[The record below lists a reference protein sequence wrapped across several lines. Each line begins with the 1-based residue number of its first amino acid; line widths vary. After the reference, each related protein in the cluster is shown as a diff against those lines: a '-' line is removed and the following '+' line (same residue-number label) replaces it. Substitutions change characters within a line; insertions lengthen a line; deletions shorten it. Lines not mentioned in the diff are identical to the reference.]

1 MKTFFTLS
9 AFLFSTIVFAQ
20 VIINPGTKTE
30 ITNSSVSVEF
40 GSQERGIILPYV
52 EESEALNAVP
62 GTLIM
67 DYKDRIMK
75 LKLGNG
81 AWQNLTGN
89 ANKTNG
95 FVNTLLAFQENPN
108 TKSIIGPTTVP
119 QAQVPGILI
128 LSDPNKA
135 MILPKV
141 ASPHLNIKNPAA
153 GMMVY
158 DSENK
163 ILAVFNGT
171 QWSFWQP

>member
-1 MKTFFTLS
+1 MKTSLTILS
-9 AFLFSTIVFAQ
+9 FLFSTVLYAQ
-20 VIINPGTKTE
+20 VIINPGTKTAV
-30 ITNSSVSVEF
+30 TNSSVSVEF

-52 EESEALNAVP
+52 KVSEALNAVP

-67 DYKDRIMK
+67 DHDDKIMK

-81 AWQNLTGN
+81 TWQNLTGH
-89 ANKTNG
+89 AAKTNSI
-95 FVNTLLAFQENPN
+95 VNSFILIQENAKA
-108 TKSIIGPTTVP
+108 KSVIGPTAIP
-119 QAQVPGILI
+119 QAEVPGILI

-135 MILPKV
+135 MILPQV

-158 DSENK
+158 DSANR

-171 QWSFWQP
+171 QWSFWKP